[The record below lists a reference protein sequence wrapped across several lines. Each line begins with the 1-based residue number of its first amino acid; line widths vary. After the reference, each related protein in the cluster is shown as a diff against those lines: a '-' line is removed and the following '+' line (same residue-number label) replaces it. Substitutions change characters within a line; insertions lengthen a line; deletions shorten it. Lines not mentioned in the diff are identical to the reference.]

1 MKKLIYTKGKQLIEI
16 KLENEKRFSL
26 TFKQGQPNPNL
37 NYDETCTINGER
49 CYFISGG
56 MAEDIIPIYAPELT
70 KYINLHLANSTTGE
84 PMYSIDNGY
93 YHYSNGALETVKKY
107 LRLTTEQAQELDN
120 LPKDK
125 KIDKLEFV
133 ERFIIINL
141 ERWRQEAEELNN
153 FINN

>member
-16 KLENEKRFSL
+16 KLENEKHFSF
-26 TFKQGQPNPNL
+26 TYKHGQPSETTHEETTYIDGKLCHLIGIGCATEIML
-37 NYDETCTINGER
+37 NY
-49 CYFISGG
+49 
-56 MAEDIIPIYAPELT
+56 PELA
-70 KYINLHLANSTTGE
+70 KYINLHLADSTTGE

-120 LPKDK
+120 LTKDK
-125 KIDKLEFV
+125 KIDKLEFIQK
-133 ERFIIINL
+133 FIITNL
-141 ERWRQEAEELNN
+141 ERWKQEAEELNN